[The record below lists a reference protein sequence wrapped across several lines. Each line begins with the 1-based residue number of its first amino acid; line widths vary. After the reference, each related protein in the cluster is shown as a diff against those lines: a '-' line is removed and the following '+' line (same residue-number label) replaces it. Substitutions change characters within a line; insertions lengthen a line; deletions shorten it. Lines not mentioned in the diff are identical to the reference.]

1 MTRATFLDRL
11 DRALLVQ
18 AMTMLAVG
26 AILVAY
32 AAMTTRLARD
42 EQPDRMRD
50 SVAVRQVAGND

>member
-26 AILVAY
+26 AILVGYVAS
-32 AAMTTRLARD
+32 TTRTIKAAEL
-42 EQPDRMRD
+42 ERMRD